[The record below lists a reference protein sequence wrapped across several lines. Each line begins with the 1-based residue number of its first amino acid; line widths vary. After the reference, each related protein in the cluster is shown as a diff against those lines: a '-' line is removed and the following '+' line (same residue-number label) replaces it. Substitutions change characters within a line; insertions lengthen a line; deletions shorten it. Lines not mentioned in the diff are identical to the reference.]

1 VTDDGP
7 QFSTH
12 SSAPTVLFGRD
23 REQGR
28 IDSFLTGHDG
38 ALVLTGEPGVGKT
51 ALLDHARATAAGWRV
66 MRLVGS
72 EAEQGIPLAGLH
84 QLVYPLAPHVD
95 QLGERDATLLHELL
109 DGHAM
114 IPSVMGAGIAVLE
127 LLHVAASAA
136 PLLVLLDDA
145 QWLDVESSYVLG
157 FVARRLGEGRAKFLI
172 AARGEPVTPL
182 REAGLDEIPV
192 GALDDRAAAA
202 VLTRRF
208 PGLGAAA
215 RAVVL
220 EHAAGNPL
228 ALVELPTSIG
238 SDAAVD
244 EAMLGAALPL
254 TARLERVFAGRLARL
269 DPEARHELLLGALD
283 GLAAGV
289 GGGSGTAGGPA
300 GGGYRMRSVDAAI
313 ALGLLTADAAGRV
326 AFRHPLVRS
335 AVVQLATPN
344 ERRDAHARLAE
355 VHAGDL
361 ERRASHLSAAVVDPD
376 ETVASDLER
385 AAQYAVR
392 RGGAIAAVAWLTR
405 AAELSEQASERTRR
419 LAEAAYIA
427 GQAALLDQARDLMD
441 RAAPDG
447 QAGPGAVITAAYEAL
462 YRHGDVESAHRALV
476 ATLRREG
483 GDLDDD
489 TLGRLVYVLLAVD
502 HFAASAEKWTEANA
516 IIDANAARLSEVA
529 LICRA
534 TWGDAVRFG
543 AGARERIAEA
553 FLTVSAGEP
562 WSVMRLG
569 TAAYYV
575 DALAEHRAIVTQV
588 IEREASAGA
597 KSNLMTLLQL
607 RLLDEF
613 ASGEWDAALATA
625 ERGIPLT
632 RDAGYELFTRQF
644 DAFTA
649 IIAAHRGDADAARRT
664 QMLIDA
670 WARPRGLGFL
680 TQYAESIGLA
690 LALAEADYEAAYV
703 YAAGLTAPG
712 ELAPFVQ
719 EAGRTV
725 LDLVEAAVH
734 TGRLDEAARHVAAAQ
749 AAGLPALSP
758 RFALITAGAAALVA
772 DDDAADAGFRRA
784 LELPGAARFAF
795 EAARVRAAYG
805 SWLRRA
811 RRYGDAREQL
821 TAARDAF
828 ERLGAKPWAAR
839 AAAEARAGTPTAGAS
854 ASLTAQERQ
863 IADLAA
869 AGLSNKE
876 IGARLFL
883 SPRTVGAHLYRIFPK
898 LGIASRAAL
907 RDALG
912 AADDAAD
919 AADADAVPDAR

>member
-1 VTDDGP
+1 
-7 QFSTH
+7 
-12 SSAPTVLFGRD
+12 VLFGRD
-23 REQGR
+23 RELDR
-28 IDSFLTGHDG
+28 LDSFLAGPDG

-51 ALLDHARATAAGWRV
+51 ALLDHARVTAAGWRV

-72 EAEQGIPLAGLH
+72 EAEHGIPLAGLH

-127 LLHVAASAA
+127 LLHVAASEA

-145 QWLDVESSYVLG
+145 QWLDIESSHVLG
-157 FVARRLGEGRAKFLI
+157 FVARRLGDGRAKLLV

-182 REAGLDEIPV
+182 REAGLDELAV
-192 GALDDRAAAA
+192 GALDEGSAQALLA
-202 VLTRRF
+202 LRF
-208 PGLGAAA
+208 PALGGAA

-228 ALVELPTSIG
+228 ALVELPTSVG
-238 SDAAVD
+238 PGTAAVDDAAV
-244 EAMLGAALPL
+244 GSALPL
-254 TARLERVFAGRLARL
+254 TARLERVFAGRLALL
-269 DPEARHELLLGALD
+269 DAEARRELLLGALD

-289 GGGSGTAGGPA
+289 GAAAAGPA
-300 GGGYRMRSVDAAI
+300 GGYRMHSVDAAI
-313 ALGLLTADAAGRV
+313 AQGLLTADAAGRL

-344 ERRDAHARLAE
+344 ERREAHARLAE

-376 ETVASDLER
+376 DAVAADLER

-441 RAAPDG
+441 RSAPDG
-447 QAGPGAVITAAYEAL
+447 RPGPGAVITAAYEAL

-489 TLGRLVYVLLAVD
+489 TFGRLVYVLLAVD
-502 HFAASAEKWTEANA
+502 HFAASAEKWAEADA
-516 IIDANAARLSEVA
+516 IIDAGAERLSEVA
-529 LICRA
+529 LVCRA

-543 AGARERIAEA
+543 AGAREQIAEA
-553 FLTVSAGEP
+553 FLAVSAGEP

-575 DALAEHRAIVTQV
+575 DALAEHRAIVGQV
-588 IEREASAGA
+588 IEREAAAGA

-607 RLLDEF
+607 RLLDEL

-632 RDAGYELFTRQF
+632 RDAGYELFGRQF
-644 DAFTA
+644 EAFTA

-670 WARPRGLGFL
+670 WGRPRGLGFL

-690 LALAEADYEAAYV
+690 LALAEADYESAYV
-703 YAAGLTAPG
+703 YATGLTPPG
-712 ELAPFVQ
+712 EIAPFVQ

-734 TGRLDEAARHVAAAQ
+734 TGRLDAAARHVAAAH
-749 AAGLPALSP
+749 AAGLEALSP
-758 RFALITAGAAALVA
+758 RFALVTAGAAALIA
-772 DDDAADAGFRRA
+772 DDDAADEAFRRA
-784 LELPGAARFAF
+784 LELPGADQFAF

-805 SWLRRA
+805 SWLRRM

-821 TAARDAF
+821 AAARDAF
-828 ERLGAKPWAAR
+828 QRLGARPWAER
-839 AAAEARAGTPTAGAS
+839 AAAEARAGMPSAGAS

-876 IGARLFL
+876 IGAKLYL

-907 RDALG
+907 RDALS
-912 AADDAAD
+912 AADDAS
-919 AADADAVPDAR
+919 